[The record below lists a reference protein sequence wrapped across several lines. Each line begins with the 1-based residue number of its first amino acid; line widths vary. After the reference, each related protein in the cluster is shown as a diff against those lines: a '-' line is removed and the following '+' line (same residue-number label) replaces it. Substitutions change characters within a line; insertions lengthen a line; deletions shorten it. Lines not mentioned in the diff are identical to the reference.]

1 MNEKKSQF
9 KMLKCFEI
17 SRRFNPPSL
26 QPCRN
31 DKHHY
36 IFFNW
41 IKNI

>member
-1 MNEKKSQF
+1 
-9 KMLKCFEI
+9 MLKCFEI

-36 IFFNW
+36 ILEK
-41 IKNI
+41 II